1 MTEPGLHFK
10 LPWPIQSVETL
21 SKETFSLQFG
31 YEEKDGKVKEFPE
44 ETKMI
49 TGDENIVLADLVVQ
63 WKITDPA
70 KYLFNA
76 EHPEEILFN
85 STSAS
90 LRSIIGSS
98 KIDDALTSGKAEIEA
113 DVRDL
118 LSTLVEKYD
127 IGISILA
134 VKLQDVELPNDE
146 VRKAFTNVTD
156 ARETMNTKINEAG
169 KYRNKRT
176 NEAKG
181 EEAAIKSKAQG
192 DKAARIETARGDVS
206 VFNKL
211 YEEYRTNP
219 DITRERL
226 MLETLEQVL
235 PNAEIYIMNDNG
247 DTLKY
252 FPIRPLENQQPKTN
266 AEEVKK
272 MSNDNVVNIDG
283 RGPKGT
289 NWKNYTKIGSI
300 FVIVIIL
307 LAVFISNL
315 IVVKEGQYKV
325 IRQFGEVVRIVKT
338 PGLTYKIPFI
348 QSVTTLPKFQMTY
361 DVTEA
366 EINTKDKKRML
377 IDNYAIWRIEDPKKM
392 ITNARTVEKAES
404 RMEEFIYSVVRS
416 ELGQLNYD
424 EIINDEKSSRGSL
437 NDRITEKVNDLLGN
451 DNYGIV
457 VTDVRM
463 KRTDLPS
470 ENEQSVF
477 TRMISERESK
487 AQEYLSMGD
496 AEKNRIEADTDRE
509 VQELLA
515 KAKAEAES
523 IRADGE
529 AEAARIY
536 NESFSKDPTFYSMY
550 RTLES
555 YKKTIND
562 KSVIVLPSD
571 SPYARLLMGYTD

>member
-1 MTEPGLHFK
+1 MGNINRIYKTVGLIILGAILIIVGFTTWYTVDESEQAVIITFGKVEEGVTEPGLHFK
-10 LPWPIQSVETL
+10 MPWPIQSVETL

-118 LSTLVEKYD
+118 LSTLVKKYD

-181 EEAAIKSKAQG
+181 EVAALKSKAQG
-192 DKAARIETARGDVS
+192 DQAARIETARGDVS

-219 DITRERL
+219 DITRQRL

-235 PNAEIYIMNDNG
+235 PNAEIYIMKDNG

-252 FPIRPLENQQPKTN
+252 FPIRPLENQQPKTTG
-266 AEEVKK
+266 E
-272 MSNDNVVNIDG
+272 
-283 RGPKGT
+283 
-289 NWKNYTKIGSI
+289 GS
-300 FVIVIIL
+300 
-307 LAVFISNL
+307 
-315 IVVKEGQYKV
+315 
-325 IRQFGEVVRIVKT
+325 
-338 PGLTYKIPFI
+338 
-348 QSVTTLPKFQMTY
+348 
-361 DVTEA
+361 
-366 EINTKDKKRML
+366 
-377 IDNYAIWRIEDPKKM
+377 
-392 ITNARTVEKAES
+392 
-404 RMEEFIYSVVRS
+404 
-416 ELGQLNYD
+416 
-424 EIINDEKSSRGSL
+424 
-437 NDRITEKVNDLLGN
+437 
-451 DNYGIV
+451 
-457 VTDVRM
+457 
-463 KRTDLPS
+463 
-470 ENEQSVF
+470 
-477 TRMISERESK
+477 
-487 AQEYLSMGD
+487 
-496 AEKNRIEADTDRE
+496 EKNE
-509 VQELLA
+509 
-515 KAKAEAES
+515 
-523 IRADGE
+523 
-529 AEAARIY
+529 
-536 NESFSKDPTFYSMY
+536 
-550 RTLES
+550 
-555 YKKTIND
+555 
-562 KSVIVLPSD
+562 
-571 SPYARLLMGYTD
+571 